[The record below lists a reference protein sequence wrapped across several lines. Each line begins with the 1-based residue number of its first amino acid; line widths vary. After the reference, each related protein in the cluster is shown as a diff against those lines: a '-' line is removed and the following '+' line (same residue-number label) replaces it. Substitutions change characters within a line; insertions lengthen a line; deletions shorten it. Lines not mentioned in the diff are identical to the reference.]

1 MGSYIRARLTLCRVV
16 PLTSASTAVPSDPP
30 TPSLSLD
37 VHRPLPQTRGPCLLT
52 HLKMN
57 CRDCDQRSRD
67 RIQALCM
74 TSLALQRFKMWV
86 SLQSGISTWVV
97 DFYLAKRGIWA
108 PSPTVPSGHSLRPDT
123 SRPPWSLQ
131 FPRFPNLKGSQ
142 HLLLTLMLLFF

>member
-1 MGSYIRARLTLCRVV
+1 MGGYIRARLTLCRVV

-30 TPSLSLD
+30 TPFLSLD
-37 VHRPLPQTRGPCLLT
+37 VHRPLPQTQGPCLLT

-57 CRDCDQRSRD
+57 RRDCDQRSRG

-97 DFYLAKRGIWA
+97 DFFWQRGESGPPVPQSLLAT
-108 PSPTVPSGHSLRPDT
+108 P
-123 SRPPWSLQ
+123 
-131 FPRFPNLKGSQ
+131 
-142 HLLLTLMLLFF
+142 